1 MIHIPPVDQA
11 TIGIFQGNAANLA
24 ARVQVFSDA
33 RGGLQKWRVPSY
45 ARFASFPAYEMQ
57 MEIIFQDSF
66 TYDVVMGRALRTVP
80 VAGEAAA
87 EISKREIYDECNYQA
102 YSLIVRTFSAENGGF
117 SDSSGC
123 PKNNGHQLWFI
134 LHQFNYRINADNIPH
149 LKVSFYDS
157 TLFRQKKDSSIE
169 HWASEVRNAAN
180 ILTSTGHPISELEK
194 TMVFRKGLIREDL
207 QTSLILPAR
216 FKTFEQLIVTARS

>member
-66 TYDVVMGRALRTVP
+66 TYDVVMGRAIRTIP
-80 VAGEAAA
+80 VIGEPPADT
-87 EISKREIYDECNYQA
+87 SKREIYD
-102 YSLIVRTFSAENGGF
+102 
-117 SDSSGC
+117 
-123 PKNNGHQLWFI
+123 
-134 LHQFNYRINADNIPH
+134 
-149 LKVSFYDS
+149 
-157 TLFRQKKDSSIE
+157 
-169 HWASEVRNAAN
+169 
-180 ILTSTGHPISELEK
+180 
-194 TMVFRKGLIREDL
+194 
-207 QTSLILPAR
+207 
-216 FKTFEQLIVTARS
+216 